1 MILLQT
7 AVQTIST
14 LETLLTPTNIMFVLG
29 LLGILFTVWNKIR
42 KPQEDTAIDKIVT
55 EKDLGTK
62 ATILASKEAEGKALL
77 LQQQVITEKEYN
89 TKTFLGITE
98 RFNNTDHKIETL
110 IETVN
115 GMNLT
120 LSKELMRIGT
130 LVGAHLITSDNLFNK
145 KDVA

>member
-1 MILLQT
+1 MVLLQT
-7 AVQTIST
+7 AIQTIST

-29 LLGILFTVWNKIR
+29 LLGILFTVYNKIR
-42 KPQEDTAIDKIVT
+42 KPQEDNDINKVVT

-62 ATILASKEAEGKALL
+62 ATLLAQKEAEGKASL
-77 LQQQVITEKEYN
+77 LQQQVVTEKEYN
-89 TKTFLGITE
+89 TKKFVELND

-115 GMNLT
+115 GMNLS

-130 LVGAHLITSDNLFNK
+130 VVGQHMIINDKLFQENK
-145 KDVA
+145 